1 MRNFCGYLVLFFA
14 LSELTSSLA
23 GSLSIGPEY
32 LTIVEQLQNESSLI
46 IAPGDDWGLQG
57 YFSNYGLPAYTVPVA
72 YNGLPVSDQLLGTL
86 PFAWINTRQNR
97 VSVNPLRPAIEM
109 IPVFADS
116 GKNLSSFDYYRGDY
130 GFLNFSLMVGGNIA
144 EEINWRLFG
153 ENLGYDGGYGLLGP
167 NPNLTVLSESISQN
181 YFLDVW
187 KSRGCWTYELG
198 SSYQKFQPGINDP
211 DSIGLIKNLT
221 YLTWSHT
228 GRLKEYRTN
237 FYAGGAAA
245 RANGL
250 FKIGAQMTNT
260 YYNVFRSP
268 SIYRY
273 TADGSQASLVI
284 KRIYTFPTSSLTLSV
299 TPTINILS
307 IRNTKELEQKWSR
320 QTIEYTKSG
329 RTIRLLCQLGS
340 VNQHPIG
347 NFSTFLHFGKYFQFS
362 AHSQLD
368 YYLYP
373 LGYQTEIGGIVKN
386 KLNESGFSAWQHQA
400 VGQFQK
406 NQQRIQFTLAY
417 THASSQFVL
426 PHIISFVDTTVS
438 FIKRSLKAPFLK
450 GEYSFQFPWQ
460 MTFSGRVIYSPQSYD
475 EKEAT
480 FQGWGR
486 LSQELT
492 LFHNNLNLYAA
503 GDMYYLSYPNNLVW
517 FEQLRTVATSD
528 LPYFTDDRLSFGVVV
543 GARIG
548 TFHIFYKIYNVEGRT
563 FATLPGMLY
572 HNRLKIFGVD
582 WTFIN

>member
-1 MRNFCGYLVLFFA
+1 MRNFCGYLMLFFI
-14 LSELTSSLA
+14 LSGLISAKAE
-23 GSLSIGPEY
+23 SLSTESEY
-32 LTIVEQLQNESSLI
+32 LTIVELLQSESSLI
-46 IAPGDDWGLQG
+46 VAPGDDWGLQG
-57 YFSNYGLPAYTVPVA
+57 YFSNYGLPAYTVPVS
-72 YNGLPVSDQLLGTL
+72 YNGLPVSDLLLGAS
-86 PFAWINTRQNR
+86 PFAWLNTRQNR
-97 VSVNPLRPAIEM
+97 VSVNPLRTAIEM

-116 GKNLSSFDYYRGDY
+116 GKNLSRFDYYRGDY
-130 GFLNFSLMVGGNIA
+130 GFLDFSLMLGGNIA
-144 EEINWRLFG
+144 EKINWRLFG

-167 NPNLTVLSESISQN
+167 NPAALRESVSQN

-187 KSRGCWTYELG
+187 KSHGRWTYELG
-198 SSYQKFQPGINDP
+198 SSYQKFQPGINNP
-211 DSIGLIKNLT
+211 VGFGFIENLT

-237 FYAGGAAA
+237 FYVGGTAV
-245 RANGL
+245 RDNGL
-250 FKIGAQMTNT
+250 FKIGTQMTNT
-260 YYNVFRSP
+260 YYNVLRSP

-284 KRIYTFPTSSLTLSV
+284 KRIYTFPTSSLTLSI
-299 TPTINILS
+299 TPMIDILS
-307 IRNTKELEQKWSR
+307 IRNTKDLEQKWSR
-320 QTIEYTKSG
+320 QTVEYTKSG

-340 VNQHPIG
+340 VNQYPIG
-347 NFSTFLHFGKYFQFS
+347 NLSTSLRLGNYFQL
-362 AHSQLD
+362 AVHSQLD

-386 KLNESGFSAWQHQA
+386 ELNESGFSAWQHQ
-400 VGQFQK
+400 VIGQFQTDK
-406 NQQRIQFTLAY
+406 QRIQFTLAY
-417 THASSQFVL
+417 THASSKFVL
-426 PHIISFVDTTVS
+426 PHIISFADTTVS
-438 FIKRSLKAPFLK
+438 FKQRSLKVPFLK
-450 GEYSFQFPWQ
+450 GEYTFQFPWQ
-460 MTFSGRVIYSPQSYD
+460 MTFSGRAIYSPQTYGN
-475 EKEAT
+475 EEAT

-503 GDMYYLSYPNNLVW
+503 GDIYYLSCPNSLIW
-517 FEQLRTVATSD
+517 FEQLRTIATSN
-528 LPYFTDDRLSFGVVV
+528 LPYFTDKRLSFGVVV